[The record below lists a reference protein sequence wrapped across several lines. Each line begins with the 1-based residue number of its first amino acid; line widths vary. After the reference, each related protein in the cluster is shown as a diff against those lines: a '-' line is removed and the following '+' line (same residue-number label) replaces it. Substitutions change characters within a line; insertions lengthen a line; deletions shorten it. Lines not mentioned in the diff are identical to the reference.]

1 MRERLVKGRFVL
13 VAYPVVAIIAV
24 MSLGDAHVEP
34 ASKTFLFACLIY
46 PLLYLL
52 CLAAVAALRR
62 RRKRIAAFLMSGVP
76 LQYLGLIAI
85 IAIISLLV
93 EATIE

>member
-13 VAYPVVAIIAV
+13 VVYPVFATVAV
-24 MSLGDAHVEP
+24 MTLGDANVEP
-34 ASKTFLFACLIY
+34 ARKTFLFACLVY

-52 CLAAVAALRR
+52 CLAAVAALRK
-62 RRKRIAAFLMSGVP
+62 RRKRIAAFVMSGVP

-85 IAIISLLV
+85 FAAISLLV